1 MGFVAMDAAN
11 ATKREALEKVVQHQ
25 WFGFSTLFVLSR
37 LFATAEVRSQRL
49 IAGTAPFGN
58 G

>member
-1 MGFVAMDAAN
+1 MDAAN
-11 ATKREALEKVVQHQ
+11 ATKREALEKVVQHE